1 MTFSKNNTLSWIKN
15 PSHWLP
21 MVQWS
26 GWTLSVF
33 ILAKLF
39 WLWTDYLLTPSEIR
53 PLSVRATTVS
63 QSSQKLDVSALLK
76 LDLFGSAQ
84 VQAPVN
90 TVEIDAP
97 VTRLKLKLKG
107 IYAADEKGKANAIIE
122 DDRGKQA
129 VYFIDEKLKV
139 AGRVY
144 LRQVYFDKVIIET
157 NGKREALKL
166 DKQSLP
172 GVGLQ
177 KTEKKRSNSNKNEIL
192 DKRRNNQLT
201 RQVNQVREKL
211 LTDPKSVSDVISG
224 RPHFENGELKG
235 FNISPGKDRRLF
247 QQLGL
252 RRGDLVTAV
261 NGVPLTNMQDAMT
274 LMNDAQSIEEL
285 NVEIQRK
292 NETLNLLLNLN
303 EKNSNDKR

>member
-1 MTFSKNNTLSWIKN
+1 MTFSKFDSLNWIKQ

-21 MVQWS
+21 VVQWG

-53 PLSVRATTVS
+53 PISIKPAVVS
-63 QSSQKLDVSALLK
+63 QSNQKIDISALLK

-97 VTRLKLKLKG
+97 VTRLNLKLKG
-107 IYAADEKGKANAIIE
+107 IYAADDKGKANAIIA

-139 AGRVY
+139 GGRVY

-157 NGKREALKL
+157 NGKKEALKL
-166 DKQSLP
+166 DKQVLP
-172 GVGLQ
+172 EIDKRRANG
-177 KTEKKRSNSNKNEIL
+177 KRSNSKKNEIL

-201 RQVNQVREKL
+201 RRVNQVRDNL
-211 LTDPKSVSDVISG
+211 LTDPKSVSDVIQG

-261 NGVPLTNMQDAMT
+261 NGVPLTNMQEAMT
-274 LMNDAQSIEEL
+274 LMGDAQSIEEL